1 MELVFA
7 TNNLNKLS
15 EVKSLVRTN
24 ASILS
29 LDEIGCNDEIPETF
43 PTIEENALQKAE
55 YIYNKFGYNCFAD
68 DSALEID
75 FLNGEPGV
83 YSARYA
89 GINSDANKNIDKVL
103 KNLSKTNL
111 RNAQFRTVIALIVNG
126 KKYFFE
132 GECLGQISKK
142 RRGIHGFGYDPI
154 FLPKGFGKSFAEM
167 TKFEK
172 GKISHRSQA
181 VKKLIS
187 FINSSISHNYL

>member
-1 MELVFA
+1 MKLVFA
-7 TNNLNKLS
+7 TNNINKLS
-15 EVKSLVRTN
+15 EVKSLIKNN
-24 ASILS
+24 ARILS
-29 LDEIGCNDEIPETF
+29 LDEIGCSDDIPETF
-43 PTIEENALQKAE
+43 PSIEENALQKAE

-89 GINSDANKNIDKVL
+89 GKNSDANKNIEKVL
-103 KNLSKTNL
+103 KNLSNTNI
-111 RNAQFRTVIALIVNG
+111 RDARFRTVIALIISD

-132 GECLGQISKK
+132 GKCLGHISKN

-154 FLPKGFGKSFAEM
+154 FLPKGFDKTFAEM

-172 GKISHRSQA
+172 GKISHRAKA
-181 VKKLIS
+181 VEKLIS
-187 FINSSISHNYL
+187 FINSI

>member
-1 MELVFA
+1 MKLVFA

-24 ASILS
+24 AIILS
-29 LDEIGCNDEIPETF
+29 LDEIGCSDEIPETF

-89 GINSDANKNIDKVL
+89 GANSDANKNIDKVL

-111 RNAQFRTVIALIVNG
+111 RSAKFRTVIALILSG
-126 KKYFFE
+126 KKYLFE
-132 GECLGQISKK
+132 GECLGQISKN

-172 GKISHRSQA
+172 GKISHRAKA

-187 FINSSISHNYL
+187 FINSI

>member
-1 MELVFA
+1 MKLVFA

-24 ASILS
+24 AIILS
-29 LDEIGCNDEIPETF
+29 LDEIGCSDEIPETF

-55 YIYNKFGYNCFAD
+55 FIYNKFGYNCFAD

-89 GINSDANKNIDKVL
+89 GANSDANKNIDKVL

-111 RNAQFRTVIALIVNG
+111 RSAKFRTVIALILSG
-126 KKYFFE
+126 KKYLFE
-132 GECLGQISKK
+132 GECLGQISKN

-172 GKISHRSQA
+172 GKISHRAKA

-187 FINSSISHNYL
+187 FINSI

>member
-1 MELVFA
+1 MKLVFA
-7 TNNLNKLS
+7 TNNINKLS
-15 EVKSLVRTN
+15 EVKSLIKNN
-24 ASILS
+24 ARILS
-29 LDEIGCNDEIPETF
+29 LDEIGCSDDIPETF
-43 PTIEENALQKAE
+43 PSIEENALQKAE

-89 GINSDANKNIDKVL
+89 GKNSDANKNIEKVL
-103 KNLSKTNL
+103 KNLSNTNI
-111 RNAQFRTVIALIVNG
+111 RDARFRTVIALIISD

-132 GECLGQISKK
+132 GKCLGHISEN

-154 FLPKGFGKSFAEM
+154 FLPKGFDKTFAEM

-172 GKISHRSQA
+172 GKISHRAKA
-181 VKKLIS
+181 VEKLIS
-187 FINSSISHNYL
+187 FINSI

>member
-1 MELVFA
+1 MKLVFA

-29 LDEIGCNDEIPETF
+29 LDEIGCSDEIPETF

-89 GINSDANKNIDKVL
+89 GANSDANKNIDKVL

-111 RNAQFRTVIALIVNG
+111 RSAKFRTVIALILSG
-126 KKYFFE
+126 KKYLFE
-132 GECLGQISKK
+132 GECLGQISKN

-154 FLPKGFGKSFAEM
+154 FLPKGFSKSFAEM

-172 GKISHRSQA
+172 GKISHRAKA
-181 VKKLIS
+181 VEKLIS
-187 FINSSISHNYL
+187 FINSI

>member
-1 MELVFA
+1 MKLVFA

-15 EVKSLVRTN
+15 EVISLVKTN
-24 ASILS
+24 AIILS
-29 LDEIGCNDEIPETF
+29 LDEIGCSDDIPETF

-55 YIYNKFGYNCFAD
+55 YIYNKFGLNCLAD

-103 KNLSKTNL
+103 QKLSETDL
-111 RNAQFRTVIALIVNG
+111 RSAKFRTVIALIANG
-126 KKYFFE
+126 KKYLFE
-132 GECLGQISKK
+132 GECLGQITQQKQGK
-142 RRGIHGFGYDPI
+142 HGFGYDPI
-154 FLPKGFGKSFAEM
+154 FLPDGFSKTFAEM
-167 TKFEK
+167 SKFEK
-172 GKISHRSQA
+172 GKISHRSIA

-187 FINSSISHNYL
+187 FINSR